1 MQFIR
6 KTTDSADSYDPRRD
20 ALFLAL
26 AVALVALYRMAAGGG
41 GFPLDD
47 SWIHQ
52 VYGRNLGLYGQWA
65 FVLGTPSAASTSPVY
80 TVLLSIGYRLGVD
93 FKLWTHLLGALALAG
108 AGMLGARLAERL
120 APAVRGIG
128 LLTGLALV
136 FSWHLIWAA
145 SSGMETML
153 FGTWTLTL
161 LLGGWRELDEARSTV
176 PVQVALRGF
185 GFGALT
191 ALATL
196 TRPEGIVLAGL
207 VGLLVLVLHPHRR
220 GALVWAV
227 GAGVGFLLFV
237 APYGVY
243 NLRLTGGLL
252 PDTAAAKQAEN
263 APLLLEPYLAR
274 FNTMLTPILA
284 GAQLFLLPGVVYALV
299 VVLRRVPAERKA
311 VYGLL
316 LPFWS
321 LALIG
326 LYAAR
331 LPGPYQ
337 HGRYVIPA
345 LPTAIIFGV
354 VGTAWLVEAA
364 RRSLAGRVLTRTLA
378 ISTALALVYF
388 AFVAGLGAYRQDVSI
403 IDQEMVAAA
412 QWVAAN
418 VPADAPLAVH
428 DIGAIGYFAPRP
440 LLDLAGL
447 VSPEIVPFILQ
458 KEAVWDWMYGKG
470 AHYFVGF
477 PYQAPGGDGSDSRL
491 CPVYST
497 DGATS
502 KLVGQPNFM
511 VYRLAWDGRCN
522 R

>member
-1 MQFIR
+1 M
-6 KTTDSADSYDPRRD
+6 
-20 ALFLAL
+20 LFLAL
-26 AVALVALYRMAAGGG
+26 AAALVAIYRIAAGGA

-80 TVLLSIGYRLGVD
+80 TVLLSVGYRLGAD

-108 AGMLGARLAERL
+108 GGMLGARLAERL
-120 APAVRGIG
+120 APNVKRIGIV
-128 LLTGLALV
+128 TGLALI

-153 FGTWTLTL
+153 FSTWTLAL
-161 LLGGWRELDEARSTV
+161 ILGGWRELDEARSTAFRD
-176 PVQVALRGF
+176 VALRSF
-185 GFGALT
+185 GFGALS
-191 ALATL
+191 ALAAL
-196 TRPEGIVLAGL
+196 TRPEGIGVAGL
-207 VGLLVLVLHPHRR
+207 VGLAILILRPQGR
-220 GALVWAV
+220 GALAWAA
-227 GAGVGFLLFV
+227 GAAAGFLLFV
-237 APYGVY
+237 APYAVY

-263 APLLLEPYLAR
+263 APLLLEPYLTR

-284 GAQLFLLPGVVYALV
+284 GAQLFLLPGIVYALF
-299 VVLRRVPAERKA
+299 VVLRRARTERKA
-311 VYGLL
+311 LYGLL
-316 LPFWS
+316 LPVWS
-321 LALIG
+321 LALIA

-331 LPGPYQ
+331 LPAPYQ

-345 LPTAIIFGV
+345 LPTMIVFGV
-354 VGTAWLVEAA
+354 VGTAWLAEAG
-364 RRSLAGRVLTRTLA
+364 RRSPAGRVLTRTLA

-388 AFVAGLGAYRQDVSI
+388 AFVAGLGAYQKDVSI

-418 VPADAPLAVH
+418 VPADRPLAVH

-440 LLDLAGL
+440 ILDLAGL

-458 KEAVWDWMYGKG
+458 KEAVWNWMQERG
-470 AHYFVGF
+470 ARYFVGF
-477 PYQAPGGDGSDSRL
+477 PYQTPGGDSSDVRL
-491 CPVYST
+491 CPIYST
-497 DGATS
+497 NGAAS
-502 KLVGQPNFM
+502 RAVGQPNFM

-522 R
+522 P